1 MKLLLR
7 SIFVV
12 ILLQIN
18 IGVMRAAIDNLS
30 IETTD
35 ADRLTKSAFVS
46 GSYGN
51 TNPVLYAAS
60 TGSWVKWKPLSGDLT
75 VGGSYELFICSVTRQ
90 LLHQPWDLSA
100 PVEIFVN
107 GVSYTKY
114 LNQKWGVVKNTAAEA
129 AAVISGPAN
138 PSDNIADYI
147 MVSLG
152 TYIVSGD
159 GTEYIKLTANGGGK
173 YTMAYNTK
181 FTTVPINLIST
192 ITVTNGTL
200 ETAFDSNTFF
210 NTILPT
216 SNSVTLALVAN
227 NPSTT
232 ITVGNQTGTGTLNVT
247 IDTSNSMWE
256 SGIAIKTDYT
266 GFPSQNY
273 FLRIKSTP
281 NYIINN
287 ENSFEYVE
295 SGTWG
300 QSGLSGYYLT
310 SRYSGTAGSTATW
323 KPKKLAK
330 GVYKLSFYNI
340 LRPSSSGETAAQ
352 LSISSNAGNN
362 MDVKTINQNLQSG
375 FIDLGEYY
383 FEGTDAEYIRATKS
397 GSSPQYLQVDAV
409 KYEKET
415 ISEVQ
420 EVAFRIFVCSSTE
433 IYQNLTLPTT
443 GDYGTN
449 ISWDSDMPTI
459 LSATGILTRPTDT
472 DKTVT
477 LTATVTKNS
486 DSYQRT
492 FVFKVLKYFAIQ
504 SITLNQVVTDN
515 TTAALVN
522 SQLQITVSKS
532 SALSPGFRVY
542 APIDKW
548 DLNNY
553 ERVGIEIENTGTTAL
568 TLSCW
573 VVSNGW
579 GGIGAYGIDGSSSS
593 SATITINPQEIGTQ
607 YIYIHSKY
615 KDNLHKMIDPEMINY
630 FDIRFNTNTA
640 IQTKILVKRIFAEM
654 DVTSGAY
661 DKTGRLLIPQMV
673 DQNPAAGKY
682 VKQQLNEY
690 AGTQVFHSLYLPTNW
705 QSGQKYPVIVE
716 YAPNIFYNA
725 ACYST
730 GKVEDVVN
738 GYGISKGTDYI
749 WISLPYVSI
758 DGTYNETNGWGNTN
772 NTIEYALKAI
782 RSVCENYGGDP
793 AGIFI
798 TGFSRG
804 AIAAGYVGLRTD
816 EIADTWIG
824 FNACQHTDGD
834 GWNGSDIDADKR
846 IARLKGRSVFLLDNA
861 GYPWAT
867 MVPAAGSAL
876 QSELSGIG
884 AHSAANYLDNRLST
898 ESLRTW
904 VTTTYQNKPGTYKIT
919 GTVKNENGN
928 PIPNVLVETGRT
940 HFTFTDSNGYYEL
953 AGLIIGQR
961 TVTFKNNGLLVG
973 QTTLELTEKKVFN
986 LTVSALT
993 TGLQKKNEFINK
1005 WLYTTVIKNN
1015 LLVHSEEDIL
1025 QIEIFNT
1032 SGMRELFFKK
1042 NIPSLN
1048 VTNLKTGIYVMNITL
1063 KDRIIVQRFI
1073 KE

>member
-1 MKLLLR
+1 MKQ
-7 SIFVV
+7 SIKFILVAF
-12 ILLQIN
+12 LLQFN
-18 IGVMRAAIDNLS
+18 IGIINAAVDNLI
-30 IETTD
+30 IETND
-35 ADRLTKSAFVS
+35 ARLTKSGFTA
-46 GSYGN
+46 GTYGN
-51 TNPVLYAAS
+51 TYSALYSS
-60 TGSWVKWKPLSGDLT
+60 TAGSWVKWKPTSGDLT

-90 LLHQPWDLSA
+90 LVHQPWDLSA

-107 GVSYTKY
+107 GVTYTKY
-114 LNQKWGVVKNTAAEA
+114 LNQKWGVVKNTATEA
-129 AAVISGPAN
+129 AAVTSGPAN
-138 PSDNIADYI
+138 PTDNVADYI
-147 MVSLG
+147 MLSLG

-159 GTEYIKLTANGGGK
+159 GTEYIKLTANGGSK

-181 FTTVPINLIST
+181 FTTVPINLLSSIA
-192 ITVTNGTL
+192 VTNGTL
-200 ETAFDSNTFF
+200 ETAFDTNTFF
-210 NTILPT
+210 NSILPT
-216 SNSVTLALVAN
+216 GNTVTLAITAN

-232 ITVGNQTGTGTLNVT
+232 ITVGSQTGTGTLNVT
-247 IDTSNSMWE
+247 IDNSISMWE
-256 SGIAIKTDYT
+256 SGIPIKTDYT

-287 ENSFEYVE
+287 ENSFEYSE
-295 SGTWG
+295 TGTWG

-352 LSISSNAGNN
+352 ISISSNLGNN
-362 MDVKTINQNLQSG
+362 LDVKTINQNLQSG
-375 FIDLGEYY
+375 FLDLGEYY
-383 FEGTDAEYIRATKS
+383 FEGTDAEFVRATRT

-420 EVAFRIFVCSSTE
+420 EVAFRIFLSSSTNLS
-433 IYQNLTLPTT
+433 QNLTLPTT
-443 GDYGTN
+443 GDYGTT
-449 ISWDSDMPTI
+449 ISWSSDMPLVI
-459 LSATGILTRPTDT
+459 SNTGVVTKPTDA

-477 LTATVTKNS
+477 LTATVSKNS

-504 SITLNQVVTDN
+504 EIALNQVVTDN
-515 TTAALVN
+515 TTSALVN
-522 SQLQITVSKS
+522 NQLQITVSKS

-542 APIDKW
+542 APIEKW

-553 ERVGIEIENTGTTAL
+553 ERVGIEIENTGTNAV

-573 VVSNGW
+573 AVTNGW
-579 GGIGAYGIDGSSSS
+579 GGIGAYGIDGSSSG
-593 SATITINPQEIGTQ
+593 SATTTINPQEIGTQ

-615 KDNLHKMIDPEMINY
+615 KDGLHKMIDPETINY
-630 FDIRFNTNTA
+630 FDIRFNSSTA
-640 IQTKILVKRIFAEM
+640 IQSKILVKRIFAEM

-661 DKTGRLLIPQMV
+661 DKTGRLIVPQMV
-673 DQNPAAGKY
+673 EQNPAAGKY
-682 VKQQLNEY
+682 VKQQLGEY
-690 AGTQVFHSLYLPTNW
+690 SGTQVFHSLYLPINW
-705 QSGQKYPVIVE
+705 QAGTKYPVIVE

-738 GYGISKGTDYI
+738 GYGISKGTGYI
-749 WISLPYVSI
+749 WISLPYLSI
-758 DGTYNETNGWGNTN
+758 DGTYNETNGWGDKDKTV
-772 NTIEYALKAI
+772 EYALKAI

-804 AIAAGYVGLRTD
+804 GIAAGYIGLRND
-816 EIADTWIG
+816 EIAETWLG

-834 GWNGSDIDADKR
+834 GWNGSEIDANIR

-861 GYPWAT
+861 SYPWAT
-867 MVPAAGSAL
+867 MVPVAGAPL

-884 AHSAANYLDNRLST
+884 AHSAANYLDNRPST
-898 ESLRTW
+898 ENLRTW
-904 VTTTYQNKPGTYKIT
+904 MADTYLNKPGTFKIT
-919 GTVKNENGN
+919 GTVKNDNDV
-928 PIPNVLVETGRT
+928 PLANVLVETGAT
-940 HFTFTDSNGYYEL
+940 HFTYTDTNGNFEL
-953 AGLIIGQR
+953 AGLIRGQKV
-961 TVTFKNNGLLVG
+961 VTFKNNGVLVG
-973 QTTLELTEKKVFN
+973 QTTIDLTENKVFN
-986 LTVSALT
+986 LTVST
-993 TGLQKKNEFINK
+993 TTRLQKKNEKVNS
-1005 WLYTTVIKNN
+1005 WLYPSIVKTD
-1015 LLVHSEEDIL
+1015 LQFQFDEDIL
-1025 QIEIFNT
+1025 QIEVFNA
-1032 SGMRELFFKK
+1032 SGLRQFISNK
-1042 NIPSLN
+1042 NIQTVNIS
-1048 VTNLKTGIYVMNITL
+1048 NLKRGIYFVKINTTNRNL
-1063 KDRIIVQRFI
+1063 VERFI